1 MALDRIFESLVDAG
15 DIARVRKSLIHTLV
29 LHYEDFEEYR
39 EHAEKHLSGL
49 GLYDLHDGESLDK
62 PHDLKYEDFDEV
74 KARLLKNFS
83 CERLNFMKDI
93 YQELYGPKKV
103 RKSTDQSENYRDSR
117 NGHNDS
123 DKLFF
128 ILIAAIICGGG
139 MLAYIIMWMMRH

>member
-1 MALDRIFESLVDAG
+1 MTVDRSFKVLVDAA
-15 DIARVRKSLIHTLV
+15 DLTRVRKSLITTL
-29 LHYEDFEEYR
+29 LLNYEDFEEERQY
-39 EHAEKHLSGL
+39 AEQNLSGL
-49 GLYDLHDGESLDK
+49 YDEHDGERLVMPD
-62 PHDLKYEDFDEV
+62 DLKGEDFDVV

-83 CERLNFMKDI
+83 RERLKFMKGI
-93 YQELYGPKKV
+93 CQELYGPKKV

-139 MLAYIIMWMMRH
+139 MLAYILMWMMRH

>member
-1 MALDRIFESLVDAG
+1 MALDRSFESLVDAG
-15 DIARVRKSLIHTLV
+15 DIARVRKSLIRALV
-29 LHYEDFEEYR
+29 MYSNEDFEEYR
-39 EHAEKHLSGL
+39 KHAEKHLS
-49 GLYDLHDGESLDK
+49 GLYDLHDGESLDRPNDVK
-62 PHDLKYEDFDEV
+62 DEDFDEV

-83 CERLNFMKDI
+83 RERLNFMKYI
-93 YQELYGPKKV
+93 CQELYGSTKV